1 MIIREAVL
9 DDLGQIFD
17 IRFSVKENVLSNRD
31 LVTEA
36 DCIDYLTLRG
46 KGWVCDMG
54 NSLLSGFAIVDL
66 QDYSVWALFVRPEFE
81 GQGIGAALYKAMMDW
96 YFCQTSHVVWLST
109 GKGTRAESFY
119 RKMGW
124 KEKGVKPNGEVV
136 FELYK
141 EDWERV

>member
-1 MIIREAVL
+1 MIIREAKL

-17 IRFSVKENVLSNRD
+17 IRFRVKENVLSNRD

-36 DCIDYLTLRG
+36 DCIDYLTRRG

-54 NSLLSGFAIVDL
+54 NGLLSGFAIVDL
-66 QDYSVWALFVRPEFE
+66 QDYSVWALFLRPEFE
-81 GQGIGAALYKAMMDW
+81 GQGIGSALHKTMMDW
-96 YFCQTSHVVWLST
+96 YFSQTSHAVWLST

-119 RKMGW
+119 RKKGW
-124 KEKGVKPNGEVV
+124 KEKGVKPNGELV